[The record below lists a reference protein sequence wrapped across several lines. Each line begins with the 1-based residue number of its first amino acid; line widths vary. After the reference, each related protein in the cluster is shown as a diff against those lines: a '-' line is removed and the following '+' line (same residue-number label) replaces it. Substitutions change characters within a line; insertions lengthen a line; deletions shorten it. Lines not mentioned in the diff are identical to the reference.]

1 MTKRKPIVGMS
12 LKMYHNLLKKAAD
25 FAENINQLVGEEEE
39 IEQFL
44 FPGMGTLYPVSL
56 KLKGSMI
63 GFGSQNIAPAAN
75 GAYTGEFS
83 IESLVDMGGSY
94 VEIGHS
100 ERRSLFHETD
110 EMIADKVQL
119 TIESGLIPVLCIG
132 EPKESTNFEW
142 IKSFLENQLSM
153 DLQKIAKEKLK
164 TVIIAYEPVWAIGAA
179 NAASAEHVA
188 KIHTLIRESLSNLF
202 GTEAAEK
209 MRIIYGGSVSKD
221 NVSAIVLNENVDGV
235 FVGRFGHDPKNY
247 QAIVESVKT
256 IKK

>member
-1 MTKRKPIVGMS
+1 LTRRKPIVGMS
-12 LKMYHNLLKKAAD
+12 LKMYHNSLKKAAD
-25 FAENINQLVGEEEE
+25 FAESINQLVGEEEE

-56 KLKGSMI
+56 KLKNSLI

-100 ERRSLFHETD
+100 ERRSLFHESD

-119 TIESGLIPVLCIG
+119 TIENGLMPVLCIG
-132 EPKESTNFEW
+132 EPKETTDFEW

-153 DLQKIAKEKLK
+153 DLKNIAKEKLE

-202 GTEAAEK
+202 GTETAEK
-209 MRIIYGGSVSKD
+209 IRIIYGGSVSKD
-221 NVSAIVLNENVDGV
+221 NVSAIVSNENVDGV

>member
-1 MTKRKPIVGMS
+1 MTSRKPIVGMS
-12 LKMYHNLLKKAAD
+12 LKMYHNLLKEAAD
-25 FAENINQLVGEEEE
+25 FAESIDQLVGREES

-56 KLKGSMI
+56 KLKESLI
-63 GFGSQNIAPAAN
+63 GFGSQNIAPAEN

-83 IESLVDMGGSY
+83 IESLIDMGGTY

-132 EPKESTNFEW
+132 EPKETADFEW
-142 IKSFLENQLSM
+142 IKSFLENQLST
-153 DLQKIAKEKLK
+153 DLKKTAKEKLE
-164 TVIIAYEPVWAIGAA
+164 TVIVAYEPVWAIGAI
-179 NAASAEHVA
+179 NAASADHIA
-188 KIHTLIRESLSNLF
+188 KIHTLIRESLSHLF
-202 GTEAAEK
+202 GTETAEK
-209 MRIIYGGSVSKD
+209 IRIIYGGSVSKD
-221 NVSAIVLNENVDGV
+221 NVNSIVSNENVDGV

-247 QAIVESVKT
+247 QAIVETVKT

>member
-1 MTKRKPIVGMS
+1 MTRRKAIVGMS
-12 LKMYHNLLKKAAD
+12 LKMYHNSLKKAAD
-25 FAENINQLVGEEEE
+25 FAESINQLVGEEEE

-56 KLKGSMI
+56 KLKNSLI

-83 IESLVDMGGSY
+83 IESLIDMGGMY

-100 ERRSLFHETD
+100 ERRTLFHETD
-110 EMIADKVQL
+110 EIIADKVQL
-119 TIESGLIPVLCIG
+119 TIESGLMPVLCIG
-132 EPKESTNFEW
+132 EPKETTDFEW

-153 DLQKIAKEKLK
+153 DLKNIAKEKLE

-202 GTEAAEK
+202 GTEIAK
-209 MRIIYGGSVSKD
+209 KIRIIYGGSVSKD
-221 NVSAIVLNENVDGV
+221 NVSAIVSNENVDGV

-247 QAIVESVKT
+247 QAIVESVRT